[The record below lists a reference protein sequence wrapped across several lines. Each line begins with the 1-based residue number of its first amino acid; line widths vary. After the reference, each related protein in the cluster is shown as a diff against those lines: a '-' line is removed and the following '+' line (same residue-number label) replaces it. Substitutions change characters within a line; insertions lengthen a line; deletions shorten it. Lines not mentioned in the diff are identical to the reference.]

1 MIKIKEKFFVNQTSV
16 NDCGAACLAMILRIY
31 HIKVSLNEIK
41 NKLEYSKEGISA
53 YQIIRLS
60 KKYGINAVGYKN
72 MELKNAKTPFIAHV
86 INNDLQHFV
95 VVLEVNDK
103 MIKIADP
110 SVGIMNVKEEE
121 FNKKYTKVAI
131 IFEENQNLSNIL
143 LKNKTT
149 VIKLLFH
156 TFLFTLLNI
165 LFTLFF
171 SFLIS
176 IIEYKNN
183 SLYIY
188 VFIIIFLSLGFLK
201 DIINYFRSIFT
212 CKLRLLIDELITIP
226 TLKKIIDLPQDYFYV
241 NGSGALISKIN
252 DLSYIKEMIFK
263 FVEVILINIILV
275 LISFIILCYFDIMFL
290 IINIIFALLIYLINK
305 NFNKKHL
312 YESYE
317 LQIEDENLNNKIINT
332 FNFIIPIK
340 NLLKEEYFKKV
351 VEGSYNKY
359 LNKYKNLLTYYQ
371 KKDLFSSLLL
381 TFFLIISL
389 IIVIHKTSFI
399 SEIIFIYNIENL
411 YLDSI
416 YSIFSIQPL
425 YLDFKNVCVRLKEI
439 MNANPIVCDKVD
451 LNIKNISFKNVSFK
465 YENKKIL
472 NNISFDIN
480 KGDYIMVNGK
490 TGSGKSTLFKLLLK
504 DIKYNGNNIC
514 INKMSIKKI
523 DKLAIK
529 NSIGYVGQSIKL
541 LNGTI
546 KENIFLGDN
555 YDELPVK
562 VSTLDKSFDKDFNLN
577 YLIDYKD
584 SNISGGQISKIAIA
598 RELNANKNILVFDE
612 STTSMDEETEREII
626 LNIKKYYKDK
636 TVILITHRK
645 SNLDL
650 FNKIINIK

>member
-41 NKLEYSKEGISA
+41 NKLEFSKEGISA

-275 LISFIILCYFDIMFL
+275 LISFIILCYFDFMFL

-340 NLLKEEYFKKV
+340 NLLKEEYFKKK

-389 IIVIHKTSFI
+389 IIVIRKTSFI

-439 MNANPIVCDKVD
+439 MNANPIVYDKVD

-480 KGDYIMVNGK
+480 KGDYIMINGK

-529 NSIGYVGQSIKL
+529 NSIGYIGQNIKL

-555 YDELPVK
+555 YDELPIK
-562 VSTLDKSFDKDFNLN
+562 VSTIDKSFDKDFNPN

-612 STTSMDEETEREII
+612 STTSMDEQTEREII